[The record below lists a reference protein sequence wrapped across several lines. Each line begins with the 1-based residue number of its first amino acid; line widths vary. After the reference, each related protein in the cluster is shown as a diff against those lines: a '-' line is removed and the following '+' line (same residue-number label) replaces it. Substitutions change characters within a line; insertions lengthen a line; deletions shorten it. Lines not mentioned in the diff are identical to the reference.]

1 MTTYYSGST
10 RNEFIA
16 GCNGL
21 TSSNF
26 IDFIASMSNEPMAS
40 NRHSVWSSGAVGAF
54 VREVLAEGALD
65 PDCENE
71 ATDLFL
77 GRLEATEPELYSVID
92 NGIAHT
98 YSELQLSLDVID
110 LLIGRDI

>member
-16 GCNGL
+16 GCNAL

-40 NRHSVWSSGAVGAF
+40 NRHNVWSSGAVGAF
-54 VREVLAEGALD
+54 VREVMAEGALD

-71 ATDLFL
+71 ATALFL

-92 NGIAHT
+92 NGIART
-98 YSELQLSLDVID
+98 YSELQLALDIID
-110 LLIGRDI
+110 LLTGSDI